1 MQKSDEGVFWWF
13 FSRGI
18 VLLFLDHCITKI
30 VYITVL
36 LLALA
41 ANFFAIPDR
50 YFDRYHYLSYA
61 YECSYVT
68 PSDWLRAEFWYWYHR
83 SALVK
88 PDLIVAHYRED
99 LSWLS
104 AVYDRVG
111 KIYLYCK
118 DPKFCVASLPDR
130 YPSTKVEIATLPN
143 VGREAHTYLHHI
155 VKHYHHLPKDIVFTM
170 GSIYATPARYISLL
184 KALSVEN
191 APCLDLTTTQRD
203 RLSSVTM
210 VNENKVTY
218 RASLGNSLDRAR
230 SKVFPSDIR
239 PLGRWV
245 QHFFGMD
252 LSQKTPYC
260 PRVHGAIFMTT
271 KKRIKRYSQAVYAAV
286 LADLAKYQ
294 NPESGFFLERLWPV
308 LL

>member
-1 MQKSDEGVFWWF
+1 MRKCDEGVFWWF

-18 VLLFLDHCITKI
+18 GLLFLDHCITKMA
-30 VYITVL
+30 YIMVSLAVL
-36 LLALA
+36 G
-41 ANFFAIPDR
+41 ANFFAVPDR

-68 PSDWLRAEFWYWYHR
+68 PSDWLRAEFGYWYHR
-83 SALVK
+83 SSLVK

-130 YPSTKVEIATLPN
+130 YPSAKVEIATLPN

-155 VKHYHHLPKDIVFTM
+155 VKHYHNLSKEMVFTM
-170 GSIYATPARYISLL
+170 GSVLATPARYISLL
-184 KALSVEN
+184 KALSADN
-191 APCLDLTTTQRD
+191 APCVNLTAAQRFS
-203 RLSSVTM
+203 LSDVTM
-210 VNENKVTY
+210 VVKNKEDY
-218 RASLGNSLDRAR
+218 RPSLGNSLDRTR
-230 SKVFPSDIR
+230 SKVFSSDIR

-245 QHFFGMD
+245 QHFFGVD
-252 LSQKTPYC
+252 LSHKTPYC
-260 PRVHGAIFMTT
+260 PRVHGAIFLTT
-271 KKRIKRYSQAVYAAV
+271 KKRIKRYSRAVYAAV